1 MKRVKRTDVDVDK
14 IRPIPA
20 LSPEA
25 REQQLIA
32 EATDEAER
40 RILDGTASDTLLVAY
55 IKQGTIE
62 KRRQIAEIEER
73 TELMRAKRV
82 DIESNKK
89 TDELYKN
96 ALAAMREYTGQVS
109 ESEVEFSDEDIW

>member
-1 MKRVKRTDVDVDK
+1 MKNRKRTDIDVEK

-20 LSPEA
+20 LTPEA

-55 IKQGTIE
+55 IKQGTVE

-73 TELMRAKRV
+73 TELARAKRI
-82 DIESNKK
+82 DIESNKR

-96 ALAAMREYTGQVS
+96 ALAAMREYSGQYTDS
-109 ESEVEFSDEDIW
+109 EMEFDDEDI

>member
-1 MKRVKRTDVDVDK
+1 MKRQARTDVEVERL
-14 IRPIPA
+14 RPIPA
-20 LSPEA
+20 ITPED

-32 EATDEAER
+32 EATNEAER

-96 ALAAMREYTGQVS
+96 ALAAMREYTGQGS
-109 ESEVEFSDEDIW
+109 DIETEFENENLW